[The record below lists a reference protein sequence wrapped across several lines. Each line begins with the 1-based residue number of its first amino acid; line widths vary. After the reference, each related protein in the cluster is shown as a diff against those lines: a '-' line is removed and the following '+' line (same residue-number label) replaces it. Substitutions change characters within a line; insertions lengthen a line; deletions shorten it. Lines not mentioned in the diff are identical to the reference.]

1 MTNVAERNHRV
12 LVIDDTESIHQD
24 FRTILC
30 RKNGNAELDS
40 LGAALFG
47 ESSPAAPPAAAGFE
61 VDSAHQGQE
70 GLAKVKRA
78 LEQGRPYA
86 LAFVDIRMP
95 PGWDG
100 VETLRRIWDIDA
112 DLRAVICSAY
122 SDYSHEALTD
132 KLRRTDRLLILTKP
146 FGPMVVR
153 QLAANLAESWS
164 RACEER
170 RLVAAVMASETKYR
184 SAIEA
189 APFGLLIHDASGSV
203 TDCNSAACRLF
214 GGAKEQLVGRPMK
227 ACFTPDLRLPAT
239 PEDGRSGAV
248 RAACSRL
255 DGSRF
260 QADITFRSPVT
271 GGAPVSMIYV
281 HEVE

>member
-1 MTNVAERNHRV
+1 MMNVAERNHRV

-30 RKNGNAELDS
+30 RKNADAELDS

-47 ESSPAAPPAAAGFE
+47 ASSAAAPAVDAGFE

-122 SDYSHEALTD
+122 SDYSHDALTE

-170 RLVAAVMASETKYR
+170 RHVAALVASESKYR
-184 SAIEA
+184 SAIEV
-189 APFGLLIHDASGSV
+189 APFGLLLHDASGLV
-203 TDCNSAACRLF
+203 TDCNPAACRLF
-214 GGAKEQLVGRPMK
+214 GGARERLVGRPLK
-227 ACFTPDLRLPAT
+227 ACFTTEPRLPAT
-239 PEDGRSGAV
+239 PEDGLCSAV
-248 RAACSRL
+248 RATCIRL

-260 QADITFRSPVT
+260 QADVTSRSTTT
-271 GGAPVSMIYV
+271 GGAPVAMIYV
-281 HEVE
+281 HEVG